1 MKRFL
6 KFTKKSHRGFYK
18 IYGKN
23 FINSF
28 FMFTKKYHS
37 KLFGKIKLSDFKKF
51 TEKSHSGFGKKIIRI
66 AVVTI
71 ILSVSIGI
79 YSYANSVSKDL
90 ENNIFRL
97 HILANS
103 DSIED
108 QQVKYEVRDS
118 LLKYMQEIS
127 KGCKTKQE
135 AIEKAKENKEQFE
148 KIANDILQENGCDYT
163 VQIEICKTTFPN
175 KNYGDIELP
184 KGKYDALEVKLGNA
198 EGHNWWC
205 VMYPSLCFVDTK
217 TGIVPEESK
226 ELLRENLSEEDYS
239 LITKQDQGYE
249 FKFKVIEIFNNLL
262 N

>member
-1 MKRFL
+1 MK
-6 KFTKKSHRGFYK
+6 K
-18 IYGKN
+18 I
-23 FINSF
+23 I
-28 FMFTKKYHS
+28 
-37 KLFGKIKLSDFKKF
+37 KF
-51 TEKSHSGFGKKIIRI
+51 TEKYCNDFHRKNIIKRFLGFTEKYRKNFIR
-66 AVVTI
+66 VVIVTL
-71 ILSVSIGI
+71 ILSINIGI

-103 DSIED
+103 DSIKD

-127 KGCKTKQE
+127 KGCKAKKE
-135 AIEKAKENKEQFE
+135 AMEKAKENKEQFE
-148 KIANDILQENGCDYT
+148 KITNDILQKNGCNYT
-163 VQIEICKTTFPN
+163 AQIEICKDEFPK

-226 ELLRENLSEEDYS
+226 DLLRENLSEEDYA
-239 LITKQDQGYE
+239 LITKQNQGYE
-249 FKFKVIEIFNNLL
+249 FKFKVVEIFKDLIN
-262 N
+262 